1 MGGVRTFGVFGHSMN
16 VFGHSMN
23 VFGHS
28 AYSTMDY
35 MCMSRWRFEALRTV

>member
-35 MCMSRWRFEALRTV
+35 TCMSRYLEV